1 MQKKFFKILSVI
13 LTAAIFSLS
22 SASFAATYDIDVKG
36 AHASINFKISHLGYS
51 WLQGRFDKFDGS
63 FSYDAKNPAASEIS
77 VTIDTAS
84 VNTNHTA
91 RDKHIRSD
99 DFLDVA
105 TYPTANFV
113 ASNIVLDGEGKG
125 TLNGELTLHGVTK
138 PIAISVEKIGEGKD
152 PWGGYRVGFTGS
164 TSFKLKDYGIT
175 TNLGPASEEVYLTL
189 EIEGIRR

>member
-1 MQKKFFKILSVI
+1 MVAQNKTWQILHRKIKLFTAHIGETHAKKIFKILSVI

-36 AHASINFKISHLGYS
+36 VHASINFKISHLGYS

-77 VTIDTAS
+77 VTIDTAL

-125 TLNGELTLHGVTK
+125 TLNSELTLHGVTK
-138 PIAISVEKIGEGKD
+138 PIAISVEKIGKGKD
-152 PWGGYRVGFTGS
+152 P
-164 TSFKLKDYGIT
+164 
-175 TNLGPASEEVYLTL
+175 
-189 EIEGIRR
+189 